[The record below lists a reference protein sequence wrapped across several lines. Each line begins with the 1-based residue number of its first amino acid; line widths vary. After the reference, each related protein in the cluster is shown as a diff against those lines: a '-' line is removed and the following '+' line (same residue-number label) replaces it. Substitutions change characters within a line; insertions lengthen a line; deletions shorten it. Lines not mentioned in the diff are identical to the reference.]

1 MAQPYHADIIPA
13 LDRHVPG
20 RLSSK
25 PRDTELT
32 IMNRRLTKLI
42 LCTLLMLGFVS
53 GQAAADRLKD
63 LTSIAGVRT
72 NQLVGYG
79 VVVGLAGTGDG
90 SSGLTLQSL
99 QSMVSQFGLVTDA
112 ANLTAKN
119 AAAVMVTAE
128 MPAFMKPGQ
137 RMDVTV
143 STVGGAKSLR
153 GGMLLMTPLLG
164 ADGETY
170 AIAQGSLVVGGL
182 GVTGNDGS
190 SVIVNVPTVGR
201 IPRGA
206 FVERMVETP
215 FQSTDTVLLNLHQG
229 DFSTAMRVAD
239 AVNEV
244 FGPDVATPLDAST
257 IKVRAPVDPAQ
268 KVSFVSLLENINV
281 DPARPAAKVIVNS
294 RTGTIVIGGDVKV
307 TPSVVTHGSLT
318 VRINEDK
325 QVTPTANVAQNAQ
338 GTVVTPG
345 DPVVADDTEIII
357 EEEPARAFVFDPG
370 VELSDVVDAINGV
383 GASPADL
390 VVILEA
396 LREAGALRAEIIVI

>member
-1 MAQPYHADIIPA
+1 
-13 LDRHVPG
+13 
-20 RLSSK
+20 
-25 PRDTELT
+25 
-32 IMNRRLTKLI
+32 MNRRLTQLI
-42 LCTLLMLGFVS
+42 LCILLILGCAS
-53 GQAAADRLKD
+53 GQALADRLKD

-137 RMDVTV
+137 KMDVTV

-206 FVERMVETP
+206 SIERMVDTP
-215 FQSTDTVLLNLHQG
+215 FQSTDNVLLNLHQG
-229 DFSTAMRVAD
+229 DFSTAMRLAE

-244 FGPDVATPLDAST
+244 FGPEVATPLDAST
-257 IKVRAPVDPAQ
+257 VKIRAPLDPSQ
-268 KVSFVSLLENINV
+268 KVSFISLLENIEIE
-281 DPARPAAKVIVNS
+281 PARPAAKVIVNS
-294 RTGTIVIGGDVKV
+294 RTGTIVIGGDVRV

-318 VRINEDK
+318 VRINEDP
-325 QVTPTANVAQNAQ
+325 QATPTANVAQNAQ

-345 DPVVADDTEIII
+345 QPVVTDDSEIVI
-357 EEEPARAFVFDPG
+357 EEEPARAFIFDPG

>member
-1 MAQPYHADIIPA
+1 MMTRVMTNNLMKGIA
-13 LDRHVPG
+13 
-20 RLSSK
+20 RLGV
-25 PRDTELT
+25 L
-32 IMNRRLTKLI
+32 
-42 LCTLLMLGFVS
+42 LCLAIGL
-53 GQAAADRLKD
+53 AASPVMADRLKD
-63 LTSIAGVRT
+63 MTSIAGVRS

-90 SSGLTLQSL
+90 NSGLTLQSL

-112 ANLTAKN
+112 ASLNAKN
-119 AAAVMVTAE
+119 VAAVMVTAE

-137 RMDVTV
+137 RLDVTV
-143 STVGGAKSLR
+143 STVGGSKSLR
-153 GGMLLMTPLLG
+153 GGTLLMTPMLG

-170 AIAQGSLVVGGL
+170 AIAQGNLVVGGL

-190 SVIVNVPTVGR
+190 SVIVNIPTVGR

-206 FVERMVETP
+206 SIEKMVDTP
-215 FQSTDTVLLNLHQG
+215 FQSTDNVLLNLHQS

-244 FGPDVATPLDAST
+244 FGPEVAVPLDAST

-268 KVSFVSLLENINV
+268 KVSFVSLLENIEV

-294 RTGTIVIGGDVKV
+294 RTGTIVIGGDVRV

-325 QVTPTANVAQNAQ
+325 QVTQTNTVTQNQQ
-338 GTVVTPG
+338 GAVIAPG
-345 DPVVADDTEIII
+345 QAEVNDDTEIII
-357 EEEPARAFVFDPG
+357 EQEPARAFVFDMG

-383 GASPADL
+383 GASPADM
-390 VVILEA
+390 VAILEA
-396 LREAGALRAEIIVI
+396 LREAGSLRAEIIVI

>member
-1 MAQPYHADIIPA
+1 MMTRMAKWCVVMGLFMGLFSMSA
-13 LDRHVPG
+13 
-20 RLSSK
+20 
-25 PRDTELT
+25 
-32 IMNRRLTKLI
+32 
-42 LCTLLMLGFVS
+42 F
-53 GQAAADRLKD
+53 ADRLKD
-63 LTSIAGVRT
+63 MTSIAGVRS

-90 SSGLTLQSL
+90 NSGLTLQSL
-99 QSMVSQFGLVTDA
+99 QSMVSQFGLVTESS
-112 ANLTAKN
+112 NLNAKN
-119 AAAVMVTAE
+119 VASVMVTAE

-137 RMDVTV
+137 RLDVTV
-143 STVGGAKSLR
+143 STISGSKSLR
-153 GGMLLMTPLLG
+153 GGTLLMTPMLG

-170 AIAQGSLVVGGL
+170 AIAQGNLVVGGL

-190 SVIVNVPTVGR
+190 SVIVNIPTVGR

-206 FVERMVETP
+206 SIEKMVDTP
-215 FQSTDTVLLNLHQG
+215 FQSTDNVLLNLHQS

-244 FGPDVATPLDAST
+244 FGPEVAVPLDAST
-257 IKVRAPVDPAQ
+257 IKVRAPVDPSQ
-268 KVSFVSLLENINV
+268 KVSFVSLLENIEV

-294 RTGTIVIGGDVKV
+294 RTGTIVIGGDVRV

-325 QVTPTANVAQNAQ
+325 EVVQATNIAQNAQ

-345 DPVVADDTEIII
+345 QATEVDDTEIII

-383 GASPADL
+383 GAGPADL
-390 VVILEA
+390 VAILEA
-396 LREAGALRAEIIVI
+396 LREAGSLRAEIIVI

>member
-1 MAQPYHADIIPA
+1 
-13 LDRHVPG
+13 
-20 RLSSK
+20 
-25 PRDTELT
+25 
-32 IMNRRLTKLI
+32 MNRRLTRLI
-42 LCTLLMLGFVS
+42 LCILLILGCAS

-63 LTSIAGVRT
+63 LTTIGGVRT

-79 VVVGLAGTGDG
+79 IVVGLAGTGDG

-190 SVIVNVPTVGR
+190 SLIVNVPTVGR

-244 FGPDVATPLDAST
+244 FGADVATPLDAST
-257 IKVRAPVDPAQ
+257 IKVRAPIDPAQ

-318 VRINEDK
+318 VRINEDQ

-338 GTVVTPG
+338 NTVVTPG
-345 DPVVADDTEIII
+345 QPVVTDDSEIVI
-357 EEEPARAFVFDPG
+357 EEEPAQAFIFDPG

>member
-1 MAQPYHADIIPA
+1 
-13 LDRHVPG
+13 
-20 RLSSK
+20 
-25 PRDTELT
+25 
-32 IMNRRLTKLI
+32 MNRMLI
-42 LCTLLMLGFVS
+42 KVVLCTLLMFGFAS
-53 GQAAADRLKD
+53 AQAAADRLKD

-345 DPVVADDTEIII
+345 EPVVTDDTEIII

>member
-1 MAQPYHADIIPA
+1 MMTRMAKWC
-13 LDRHVPG
+13 VVMG
-20 RLSSK
+20 LSMGLFS
-25 PRDTELT
+25 
-32 IMNRRLTKLI
+32 MSA
-42 LCTLLMLGFVS
+42 F
-53 GQAAADRLKD
+53 ADRLKD
-63 LTSIAGVRT
+63 MTSIAGVRS

-90 SSGLTLQSL
+90 NSGLTLQSL

-112 ANLTAKN
+112 NNLNAKN
-119 AAAVMVTAE
+119 VASVMVTAE

-137 RMDVTV
+137 RLDVTV
-143 STVGGAKSLR
+143 STISGSKSLR
-153 GGMLLMTPLLG
+153 GGTLLMTPMLG

-170 AIAQGSLVVGGL
+170 AIAQGNLVVGGL
-182 GVTGNDGS
+182 GVEGNDGS

-206 FVERMVETP
+206 SIEKMVDTP
-215 FQSTDTVLLNLHQG
+215 FQSTDNVLLNLHQS

-244 FGPDVATPLDAST
+244 FGPEVAVPLDAST
-257 IKVRAPVDPAQ
+257 IKVRAPVDPSQ
-268 KVSFVSLLENINV
+268 KVSFVSLLENIEV

-294 RTGTIVIGGDVKV
+294 RTGTIVIGGDVRV

-325 QVTPTANVAQNAQ
+325 EVVQATNIAQNAQ

-345 DPVVADDTEIII
+345 QATEVDDTEIII

-383 GASPADL
+383 GAGPADL
-390 VVILEA
+390 VAILEA
-396 LREAGALRAEIIVI
+396 LREAGSLRAEIIVI

>member
-1 MAQPYHADIIPA
+1 MMTRMAKWCVVMGLFMGLFSMSA
-13 LDRHVPG
+13 
-20 RLSSK
+20 
-25 PRDTELT
+25 
-32 IMNRRLTKLI
+32 
-42 LCTLLMLGFVS
+42 F
-53 GQAAADRLKD
+53 ADRLKD
-63 LTSIAGVRT
+63 MTSIAGVRS

-90 SSGLTLQSL
+90 NSGLTLQSL

-112 ANLTAKN
+112 NNLNAKN
-119 AAAVMVTAE
+119 VASVMVTAE

-137 RMDVTV
+137 RLDVTV
-143 STVGGAKSLR
+143 STISGSKSLR
-153 GGMLLMTPLLG
+153 GGTLLMTPMLG

-170 AIAQGSLVVGGL
+170 AIAQGNLVVGGL
-182 GVTGNDGS
+182 GVEGNDGS

-206 FVERMVETP
+206 SIEKMVDTP
-215 FQSTDTVLLNLHQG
+215 FQSTDNVLLNLHQS

-244 FGPDVATPLDAST
+244 FGPEVAVPLDAST
-257 IKVRAPVDPAQ
+257 IKVRAPVDPSQ
-268 KVSFVSLLENINV
+268 KVSFVSLLENIEV

-294 RTGTIVIGGDVKV
+294 RTGTIVIGGDVRV

-325 QVTPTANVAQNAQ
+325 EVVQATNIAQNAQ

-345 DPVVADDTEIII
+345 QATEVDDTEIII
-357 EEEPARAFVFDPG
+357 EEEPARAFIFDPG

-383 GASPADL
+383 GAGPADL
-390 VVILEA
+390 VAILEA
-396 LREAGALRAEIIVI
+396 LREAGSLRAEIIVI

>member
-1 MAQPYHADIIPA
+1 MMTRVMTNNLMKGIA
-13 LDRHVPG
+13 
-20 RLSSK
+20 RLGV
-25 PRDTELT
+25 L
-32 IMNRRLTKLI
+32 
-42 LCTLLMLGFVS
+42 LCLAIGL
-53 GQAAADRLKD
+53 AASPVMADRLKD
-63 LTSIAGVRT
+63 MTSIAGVRS

-90 SSGLTLQSL
+90 NSGLTLQSL

-112 ANLTAKN
+112 ASLNAKN
-119 AAAVMVTAE
+119 VAAVMVTAE

-137 RMDVTV
+137 RLDVTV
-143 STVGGAKSLR
+143 STVGGSKSLR
-153 GGMLLMTPLLG
+153 GGTLLMTPMLG

-170 AIAQGSLVVGGL
+170 AIAQGNLVVGGL

-190 SVIVNVPTVGR
+190 SVIVNIPTVGR

-206 FVERMVETP
+206 SIEKMVDTP
-215 FQSTDTVLLNLHQG
+215 FQSTDNVLLNLHQS

-244 FGPDVATPLDAST
+244 FGPEVAVPLDAST
-257 IKVRAPVDPAQ
+257 IKVRAPIDPAQ
-268 KVSFVSLLENINV
+268 KVSFVSLLENIEV

-294 RTGTIVIGGDVKV
+294 RTGTIVIGGDVRV

-325 QVTPTANVAQNAQ
+325 QVTQTNTVTQNQQ
-338 GTVVTPG
+338 GAVIAPG
-345 DPVVADDTEIII
+345 QAEVNDDTEIII
-357 EEEPARAFVFDPG
+357 EQEPVRAFVFDMG

-383 GASPADL
+383 GASPADM
-390 VVILEA
+390 VAILEA
-396 LREAGALRAEIIVI
+396 LREAGSLRAGIIVI

>member
-1 MAQPYHADIIPA
+1 
-13 LDRHVPG
+13 
-20 RLSSK
+20 
-25 PRDTELT
+25 
-32 IMNRRLTKLI
+32 MNRRLTKLI

-325 QVTPTANVAQNAQ
+325 QVTPTTNIAQNAQ
-338 GTVVTPG
+338 GAVVTPG
-345 DPVVADDTEIII
+345 QPVVTDDTEIII

>member
-1 MAQPYHADIIPA
+1 MGANIMT
-13 LDRHVPG
+13 
-20 RLSSK
+20 RLAK
-25 PRDTELT
+25 WFV
-32 IMNRRLTKLI
+32 
-42 LCTLLMLGFVS
+42 MLGLFI
-53 GQAAADRLKD
+53 GLFAHHALADRLKD
-63 LTSIAGVRT
+63 MTSIAGVRS

-112 ANLTAKN
+112 SNLNAKN
-119 AAAVMVTAE
+119 VASVMVTAE

-137 RMDVTV
+137 RLDVTV
-143 STVGGAKSLR
+143 STISGAKSLR
-153 GGMLLMTPLLG
+153 GGTLLMTPMLG

-170 AIAQGSLVVGGL
+170 AIAQGNLVVGGL
-182 GVTGNDGS
+182 GVAGNDGS
-190 SVIVNVPTVGR
+190 SVIVNIPTVGR

-206 FVERMVETP
+206 SIEKMVDTP
-215 FQSTDTVLLNLHQG
+215 FQSTENVMLNLHQS

-244 FGPDVATPLDAST
+244 FGPAVATPLDAST
-257 IKVRAPVDPAQ
+257 IKVRAPVDPSQ
-268 KVSFVSLLENINV
+268 KVSFVSLLENIEV

-294 RTGTIVIGGDVKV
+294 RTGTIVIGGDVRV

-325 QVTPTANVAQNAQ
+325 QITQGNNIAQNQQ
-338 GTVVTPG
+338 GV
-345 DPVVADDTEIII
+345 VVAPGAAQVNDDTEIII
-357 EEEPARAFVFDPG
+357 EQEPARAFIFDPG

-383 GASPADL
+383 GASPADM
-390 VVILEA
+390 VAILEA
-396 LREAGALRAEIIVI
+396 LREAGSLRAEIIVI

>member
-1 MAQPYHADIIPA
+1 
-13 LDRHVPG
+13 
-20 RLSSK
+20 
-25 PRDTELT
+25 
-32 IMNRRLTKLI
+32 MNRRLTQLI
-42 LCTLLMLGFVS
+42 FCILLMLGCAS
-53 GQAAADRLKD
+53 GQALADRLKD

-128 MPAFMKPGQ
+128 MPPFMKPGQ
-137 RMDVTV
+137 KLDVTV

-206 FVERMVETP
+206 SIERMVETP
-215 FQSTDTVLLNLHQG
+215 FQSTDNVLLNLHQG
-229 DFSTAMRVAD
+229 DFSTAMRLAE

-244 FGPDVATPLDAST
+244 FGPEVATPLDAST
-257 IKVRAPVDPAQ
+257 VKIRAPLDPAQ
-268 KVSFVSLLENINV
+268 KVSFISLLENIEIE
-281 DPARPAAKVIVNS
+281 PARPAAKVIVNS
-294 RTGTIVIGGDVKV
+294 RTGTIVIGGDVRV

-318 VRINEDK
+318 VRINEDP
-325 QVTPTANVAQNAQ
+325 QVTPTTNVAQNAQ
-338 GTVVTPG
+338 GAVVTPG
-345 DPVVADDTEIII
+345 QPVVTDDTEIVI
-357 EEEPARAFVFDPG
+357 EEEPARAFIFDPG

>member
-1 MAQPYHADIIPA
+1 
-13 LDRHVPG
+13 
-20 RLSSK
+20 
-25 PRDTELT
+25 
-32 IMNRRLTKLI
+32 MNRMLI
-42 LCTLLMLGFVS
+42 KVVLCTLLVLGFASV
-53 GQAAADRLKD
+53 QAAADRLKD

-215 FQSTDTVLLNLHQG
+215 FQSTDVVLLNLHQG

-244 FGPDVATPLDAST
+244 FGPSVATPLDAST

-345 DPVVADDTEIII
+345 QPVVTDDTEIII

>member
-1 MAQPYHADIIPA
+1 MGTVMMTRMAKWCVVMGLFMGLFSMSA
-13 LDRHVPG
+13 
-20 RLSSK
+20 
-25 PRDTELT
+25 
-32 IMNRRLTKLI
+32 
-42 LCTLLMLGFVS
+42 F
-53 GQAAADRLKD
+53 ADRLKD
-63 LTSIAGVRT
+63 MTSIAGVRS

-90 SSGLTLQSL
+90 NSGLTLQSL

-112 ANLTAKN
+112 TNLNAKN
-119 AAAVMVTAE
+119 VASVMVTAE

-137 RMDVTV
+137 RLDVTV
-143 STVGGAKSLR
+143 STISGSKSLR
-153 GGMLLMTPLLG
+153 GGTLLMTPMLG

-170 AIAQGSLVVGGL
+170 AIAQGNLVVGGL

-190 SVIVNVPTVGR
+190 SVIVNIPTVGR

-206 FVERMVETP
+206 SIEKMVDTP
-215 FQSTDTVLLNLHQG
+215 FQSTDNVLLNLHQS

-244 FGPDVATPLDAST
+244 FGPEVAVPLDAST
-257 IKVRAPVDPAQ
+257 IKVRAPVDAAQ
-268 KVSFVSLLENINV
+268 KVSFVSLLENIEV

-294 RTGTIVIGGDVKV
+294 RTGTIVIGGDVRV

-325 QVTPTANVAQNAQ
+325 EVVQATNIAQNAQ

-345 DPVVADDTEIII
+345 QATEVDDTEIII
-357 EEEPARAFVFDPG
+357 EEEPARAFIFDPG

-383 GASPADL
+383 GAGPADL
-390 VVILEA
+390 VAILEA
-396 LREAGALRAEIIVI
+396 LREAGSLRAEIIVI

>member
-1 MAQPYHADIIPA
+1 MRSTT
-13 LDRHVPG
+13 LT
-20 RLSSK
+20 RLA
-25 PRDTELT
+25 RWLT
-32 IMNRRLTKLI
+32 I
-42 LCTLLMLGFVS
+42 LGLAIACAC
-53 GQAAADRLKD
+53 QHALADRLKD
-63 LTSIAGVRT
+63 MTSIAGVRS

-112 ANLTAKN
+112 SNLNAKN
-119 AAAVMVTAE
+119 VASVMVTAE

-137 RMDVTV
+137 RLDVTV
-143 STVGGAKSLR
+143 STISGAKSLR
-153 GGMLLMTPLLG
+153 GGTLLMTPMLG

-170 AIAQGSLVVGGL
+170 AIAQGNLVVGGL
-182 GVTGNDGS
+182 GVAGNDGS
-190 SVIVNVPTVGR
+190 SVIVNIPTVGR

-206 FVERMVETP
+206 SVEKMVETP
-215 FQSTDTVLLNLHQG
+215 FQSTENVLLNLHQS

-244 FGPDVATPLDAST
+244 FGPEVAVPLDAST

-268 KVSFVSLLENINV
+268 KVSFVSLLENIEV

-294 RTGTIVIGGDVKV
+294 RTGTIVIGGDVRV

-325 QVTPTANVAQNAQ
+325 QVTQANNVTQNQQ
-338 GTVVTPG
+338 GV
-345 DPVVADDTEIII
+345 VVAPGQAQVNDDTEIII
-357 EEEPARAFVFDPG
+357 EQEPARAFIFDPG

-383 GASPADL
+383 GASPADM
-390 VVILEA
+390 VAILEA
-396 LREAGALRAEIIVI
+396 LREAGSLRAEIIVI

>member
-1 MAQPYHADIIPA
+1 MGAKIMK
-13 LDRHVPG
+13 
-20 RLSSK
+20 RLAKWSV
-25 PRDTELT
+25 
-32 IMNRRLTKLI
+32 
-42 LCTLLMLGFVS
+42 MLGLFIALF
-53 GQAAADRLKD
+53 GQYALADRLKD
-63 LTSIAGVRT
+63 MTSIAGVRS

-112 ANLTAKN
+112 SNLNAKN
-119 AAAVMVTAE
+119 VASVMVTAE

-137 RMDVTV
+137 RLDVTV
-143 STVGGAKSLR
+143 STISGAKSLR
-153 GGMLLMTPLLG
+153 GGTLLMTPMLG

-170 AIAQGSLVVGGL
+170 AIAQGNLVVGGL
-182 GVTGNDGS
+182 GVAGNDGS
-190 SVIVNVPTVGR
+190 SVIVNIPTVGR

-206 FVERMVETP
+206 SIEKMVDTP
-215 FQSTDTVLLNLHQG
+215 FQSTENVLLNLHQS

-244 FGPDVATPLDAST
+244 FGPEVAVPLDAST
-257 IKVRAPVDPAQ
+257 IKIRAPIDPAQ
-268 KVSFVSLLENINV
+268 KVSFVSLLENIEV

-294 RTGTIVIGGDVKV
+294 RTGTIVIGGDVRV

-325 QVTPTANVAQNAQ
+325 QVTQGLPQVTQNQQGVVVA
-338 GTVVTPG
+338 PG
-345 DPVVADDTEIII
+345 DAAVNNDTEIII
-357 EEEPARAFVFDPG
+357 EEEPARAFIFDPG

-383 GASPADL
+383 GASPADM
-390 VVILEA
+390 VAILEA
-396 LREAGALRAEIIVI
+396 LREAGSLRAEIIVI

>member
-1 MAQPYHADIIPA
+1 MT
-13 LDRHVPG
+13 R
-20 RLSSK
+20 
-25 PRDTELT
+25 
-32 IMNRRLTKLI
+32 MLI
-42 LCTLLMLGFVS
+42 KVVLCTLLILGFAS
-53 GQAAADRLKD
+53 AQAAADRLKD

-112 ANLTAKN
+112 SNLTAKN

-143 STVGGAKSLR
+143 STIGGAKSLR

-244 FGPDVATPLDAST
+244 FGPSVATPLDAST

-338 GTVVTPG
+338 GTIVTPG
-345 DPVVADDTEIII
+345 QPVVTDDTEIII